1 MSLKPNTM
9 INMCLNTVKSVG
21 LNIEAVYVI
30 YPHSLDPFVLMVDCE
45 QGLNELYQL
54 VLVLLS

>member
-1 MSLKPNTM
+1 
-9 INMCLNTVKSVG
+9 MCLNTVKSVG

-30 YPHSLDPFVLMVDCE
+30 YPHSLDPFVLMVDCK

-54 VLVLLS
+54 VLVFLS